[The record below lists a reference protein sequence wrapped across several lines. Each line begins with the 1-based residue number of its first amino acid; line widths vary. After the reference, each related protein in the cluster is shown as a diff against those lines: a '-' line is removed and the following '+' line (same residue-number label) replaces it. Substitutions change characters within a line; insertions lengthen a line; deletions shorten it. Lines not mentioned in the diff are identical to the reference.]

1 MKAIILNIFAAISLI
16 PSCSKSTSQIGSK
29 VSQEEVVNH
38 EYSEVVKYT
47 IIWESIFEQEKD
59 KYFVYFY
66 SLTCS
71 HCASLKNDII
81 SYALKSKNLYFVQ
94 ASEDVHIS
102 EDITDSI
109 GAISTNDLAIK
120 GYPSLIEI
128 DQKVCVSIASGTQ
141 EIISKLNL

>member
-1 MKAIILNIFAAISLI
+1 MKAIILSIFAAISLI
-16 PSCSKSTSQIGSK
+16 PSCSKSTSQTEPKS
-29 VSQEEVVNH
+29 SQKEVVNH

-71 HCASLKNDII
+71 HCASLKNSII
-81 SYALKSKNLYFVQ
+81 EYALKNKNLYFVQ

-102 EDITDSI
+102 EDVTDSV
-109 GAISTNDLAIK
+109 GAISTSELAIK
-120 GYPSLIEI
+120 GYPTLIEI
-128 DQKVCVSIASGTQ
+128 DQKVCVSLFSGTQ